1 MSLVDKRFLIFIV
14 TLFLASLGIASYLQL
29 WYLSLIIPA
38 AFASYL
44 LIQKP
49 VILFYLLIAAIP
61 WSAEASINQ
70 QLGTDIPDEPLMLL
84 TASFVVFYLF
94 NNRSLIRNIKNPL
107 IWILLLQVIWII
119 CSDLYSIDKLTSLKY
134 SLAKGW
140 YLLAFVGAPLIIWND
155 KKRLIRTFLILLSSM
170 IAVFILIFT
179 RHYQNYFTFAT
190 INKAVHPFFRNH
202 VNYSSLLVC
211 IVPIQI
217 AALQLIKRYR
227 VWLLLALLITIAGV
241 ILSYARGAWLALVL
255 GIVCFWLIKHRALLK
270 SFLLVLCILVCGVI
284 YLSYNDNYINYSN
297 NYKTTIFHTNFSEHL
312 QATYQMKDLSTA
324 ERFYRWVG
332 GVRMIRDS
340 WLTGFGPTTFY
351 TIYKSYTQ
359 PAFKT
364 WVSKNEEHSTVHNYF
379 LLMIIE
385 QGAIG
390 LILFLALLGTAFYQL
405 EKWYRLSNNKLD
417 KVILSS
423 TASILVMICTLNF
436 LSDLIET
443 DKIGSLF
450 YLCISVI
457 IFYSRCFSS
466 PSHIKS
472 IPQSVSE

>member
-1 MSLVDKRFLIFIV
+1 
-14 TLFLASLGIASYLQL
+14 
-29 WYLSLIIPA
+29 
-38 AFASYL
+38 
-44 LIQKP
+44 
-49 VILFYLLIAAIP
+49 
-61 WSAEASINQ
+61 
-70 QLGTDIPDEPLMLL
+70 
-84 TASFVVFYLF
+84 
-94 NNRSLIRNIKNPL
+94 
-107 IWILLLQVIWII
+107 
-119 CSDLYSIDKLTSLKY
+119 
-134 SLAKGW
+134 
-140 YLLAFVGAPLIIWND
+140 
-155 KKRLIRTFLILLSSM
+155 
-170 IAVFILIFT
+170 
-179 RHYQNYFTFAT
+179 
-190 INKAVHPFFRNH
+190 
-202 VNYSSLLVC
+202 
-211 IVPIQI
+211 VPIQI

-227 VWLLLALLITIAGV
+227 VWLLLALLITVAGV

-270 SFLLVLCILVCGVI
+270 SFIVVLCILICGVI

-466 PSHIKS
+466 PSYIKS